1 MRWNTTREGTLS
13 FYSISADGRV
23 STWLLMKDKLE
34 SEELMALKLH
44 SSDEEDTGLTGLAGG
59 LCFDFH
65 KTNEDLFLIGT
76 EEGRIHKCSKSYSG
90 QYLDTYEGHS
100 MAVYAV
106 RWNHFH
112 SNIFISSSA
121 DWTCKLWDHTCKT
134 PVMSFD
140 LAQQVGDVAW
150 APYSSTVFAAI
161 TSDGVTH
168 VYDLN
173 VNRNGPLC
181 WQKVVT
187 KAKCTHLAFN
197 SDSPILIVGDD
208 RGGVTSLKLS
218 PNLRVLHI
226 LLVSFER
233 NTR

>member
-1 MRWNTTREGTLS
+1 M
-13 FYSISADGRV
+13 
-23 STWLLMKDKLE
+23 
-34 SEELMALKLH
+34 
-44 SSDEEDTGLTGLAGG
+44 TGLAGG

-121 DWTCKLWDHTCKT
+121 DWTVKLWDHTCKT

-150 APYSSTVFAAI
+150 APYSSI
-161 TSDGVTH
+161 NNWLSI
-168 VYDLN
+168 
-173 VNRNGPLC
+173 C
-181 WQKVVT
+181 
-187 KAKCTHLAFN
+187 AKRISRHSTWW
-197 SDSPILIVGDD
+197 GE
-208 RGGVTSLKLS
+208 
-218 PNLRVLHI
+218 
-226 LLVSFER
+226 LLVHSGGSRCPKRWPGIHNVTWGAEWSMTGPPYCYSI
-233 NTR
+233 NS